1 MANKTIDQIQEEII
15 EEFTFFEDD
24 WMEKYEYIIDLGKKL
39 PLIKSELKDEKHL
52 IRGCQS
58 QVWLEAEAK
67 EGQIEFTAD
76 SDAVITKGLIA
87 LLVRTLSGQQAAA
100 IAHTELY
107 FIDRIG
113 LQEHLSPTR
122 SNGLRSM
129 IKQMKLYGLAF
140 AAKG

>member
-1 MANKTIDQIQEEII
+1 MANKTINEIQDEII
-15 EEFTFFEDD
+15 EEFSFFGED

-39 PLIKSELKDEKHL
+39 PLINPELKDEAHL

-58 QVWLEAEAK
+58 QVWLEAENK
-67 EGQIEFTAD
+67 GGQVEFTAD

-87 LLVRTLSGQQAAA
+87 LLVRALSGQAPQD

-107 FIDRIG
+107 FIDQIG

-129 IKQMKLYGLAF
+129 VKQMKLYGLAF
-140 AAKG
+140 AAQN

>member
-15 EEFTFFEDD
+15 DEFSFFGED

-39 PLIKSELKDEKHL
+39 PLIDPRLKDEDHL

-58 QVWLEAEAK
+58 QVWLEATEK
-67 EGQIEFTAD
+67 DGIINFTAD

-87 LLVRTLSGQQAAA
+87 LLIRALSGHKSVD
-100 IAHTELY
+100 IAQSNLY
-107 FIDRIG
+107 FIDKIG

-129 IKQMKLYGLAF
+129 VKQMKLYGVAF
-140 AAKG
+140 AAK